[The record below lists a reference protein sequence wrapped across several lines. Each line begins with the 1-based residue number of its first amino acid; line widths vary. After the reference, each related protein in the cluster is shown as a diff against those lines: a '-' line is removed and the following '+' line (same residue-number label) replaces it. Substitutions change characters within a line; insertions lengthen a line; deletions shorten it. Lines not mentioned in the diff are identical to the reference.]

1 MRLLLVEDDRELAH
15 ALADALD
22 RRGFSSDLAHGFD
35 DAEQMLRCAQ
45 YAALIL
51 DLGLPDGDG
60 IALIRLLRGR
70 KDPLPIIVATARDSI
85 GERITGLD
93 AGADDYLV
101 KPFDVD
107 ELAARLGAV
116 LRRQGSFMG
125 ARLELANL
133 ALDTQ
138 SGDLFVDGAHVLLS
152 SRERQLI
159 ELLLRR
165 AGHVVSKQLAE
176 DQLFGMTEPVGSNA
190 VEVYVHRLRRKLQAT
205 SAAVRIEAIR
215 GVGYLIRRAQ

>member
-1 MRLLLVEDDRELAH
+1 MRLLLVEDDLELAR

-35 DAEQMLRCAQ
+35 DARQMLECTQ

-60 IALIRLLRGR
+60 IALIQLLRGR

-85 GERITGLD
+85 GERISGLD
-93 AGADDYLV
+93 AGADDYVV

-116 LRRQGSFMG
+116 LRRRGSFIG
-125 ARLELANL
+125 TRLEFANIV
-133 ALDTQ
+133 LDTQ
-138 SGDLFVDGAHVLLS
+138 SGDLFVGGTHVLLS
-152 SRERQLI
+152 SRERQLM

-165 AGHVVSKQLAE
+165 AGYVVSKQLAE
-176 DQLFGMTEPVGSNA
+176 DQLFGMSEPVGSNA
-190 VEVYVHRLRRKLQAT
+190 VEVYVHRLRRKLQAA
-205 SAAVRIEAIR
+205 SAAARIEAIR